1 MQCCW
6 DYASKTKNP
15 DHYAELKD
23 LTGVSL
29 HMSELNKKLNPT
41 RMTYQT
47 REKLRNSHLGIG
59 KSKTYEK
66 TFGRHT
72 HRIVAE
78 QKLGRPLK
86 ADEVV
91 HHLDGDKRNNSPD
104 NIRVFPSQKEHAEF
118 HAKLYAFFMGG
129 GDAQ

>member
-104 NIRVFPSQKEHAEF
+104 NIRVFSSQKEHAEF

>member
-78 QKLGRPLK
+78 QKLGRPLN

>member
-1 MQCCW
+1 
-6 DYASKTKNP
+6 
-15 DHYAELKD
+15 
-23 LTGVSL
+23 
-29 HMSELNKKLNPT
+29 MSELNKKLNPT

-78 QKLGRPLK
+78 QKLGRLLN